1 MRVDTLY
8 SNRGKGKASLL
19 NQTRDQ
25 IEFSASQ
32 TRSYFPYHS
41 LIRVKQRLKAYYCL
55 ENRHKKMKTAMH
67 E

>member
-8 SNRGKGKASLL
+8 SNRGKGKTSLL

-32 TRSYFPYHS
+32 TRSYFPTIPS
-41 LIRVKQRLKAYYCL
+41 SESNNA
-55 ENRHKKMKTAMH
+55 
-67 E
+67 